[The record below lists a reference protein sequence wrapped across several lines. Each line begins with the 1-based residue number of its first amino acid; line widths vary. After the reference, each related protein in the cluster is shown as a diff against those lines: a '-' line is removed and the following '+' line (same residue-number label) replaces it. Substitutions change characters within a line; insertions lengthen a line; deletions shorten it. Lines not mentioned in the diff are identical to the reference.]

1 MAATQS
7 KKKNKQELTKTQ
19 TIGGGDIVADF
30 IEDVWK
36 VITPEMVERFR
47 CVLMEDF
54 GLSKKDADKLIQDQ
68 RNIRRQRICLKANK
82 INVRIGPRNQ
92 WIKEISRS
100 IADQL
105 AMFVVGM
112 LLSNRNT
119 RSKRIAEK
127 VLEHLCDLTGENATI
142 QSAKTR
148 VERTLVVVADR
159 MATWIDEAITDIE
172 SKIEEKFKTAVSL
185 EDLSRESLITLRS
198 STVES
203 EESETSVCSD
213 KISEKEEY
221 GIESEVTLS
230 LTSVESLE
238 KESKESLSEDKSGE
252 EEAVKSKEE
261 EESEEEKLED
271 KSEEE
276 KSEEDRTEGVSEGES
291 EDETDDEES
300 FEKEK
305 VESEEIEDEESVEE
319 EEKGEEEEEVEEEEE
334 EDEEVE
340 SEEDKEE
347 AEKGEEEEEKEE
359 IEEPESIVE
368 EIEKESVREIE
379 SLASEI
385 SIETDQIK
393 LPTDLLDLL
402 KEDVVRMPKGGEKSD
417 RQKAMKEVID
427 KRFEKIAKEKL
438 EQSLSSLVKY
448 DIEEA
453 ASIVANWVE
462 TILSS
467 ADAMPVEDLKPQGPA
482 FEIKRGEGSQLQI
495 YQISST
501 TVAQKVAEVRGLE
514 PPPRKKKL
522 PRTKSPINLVSSKDW
537 ADWALD
543 AANIGEEWGK
553 WLDEALAD
561 LEDHLLQ
568 RRPSVSQQDRYNAWE
583 KMKQQRG
590 SEATKWRVEKKKIKD
605 EGYLWSRKLKKGP
618 TETPEKEIKTL
629 PF

>member
-7 KKKNKQELTKTQ
+7 N
-19 TIGGGDIVADF
+19 IVADF

-47 CVLMEDF
+47 CVLMDDF
-54 GLSKKDADKLIQDQ
+54 GMSKKDADKLIQDQ
-68 RNIRRQRICLKANK
+68 RNIRRQRICLKTNK

-100 IADQL
+100 IADQM

-112 LLSNRNT
+112 LLSNRNA
-119 RSKRIAEK
+119 RSQRITEK
-127 VLEHLCDLTGENATI
+127 VLEHLCELTGENASI
-142 QSAKTR
+142 KSAKTR
-148 VERTLVVVADR
+148 VEKTLVVVADR

-172 SKIEEKFKTAVSL
+172 SKIEEKYKTAASI
-185 EDLSRESLITLRS
+185 EDLSRESLITLIS

-203 EESETSVCSD
+203 EESETSVYSE

-221 GIESEVTLS
+221 ELESEVTLS
-230 LTSVESLE
+230 LTSVESME
-238 KESKESLSEDKSGE
+238 KESKESLLEEKSGDE
-252 EEAVKSKEE
+252 EEVKSKEE
-261 EESEEEKLED
+261 EEEESEEENF
-271 KSEEE
+271 EEY
-276 KSEEDRTEGVSEGES
+276 RTEGVSEGES
-291 EDETDDEES
+291 EDKTDVETTEEES

-305 VESEEIEDEESVEE
+305 VESEVVEDEESGEE
-319 EEKGEEEEEVEEEEE
+319 EEKGEEEEEVEDEEE
-334 EDEEVE
+334 EDEEEVDEEEEVE

-347 AEKGEEEEEKEE
+347 AVKEEEEEKKEE
-359 IEEPESIVE
+359 IEEPEIIIE
-368 EIEKESVREIE
+368 EIEKESVKEIE
-379 SLASEI
+379 SLVSEI
-385 SIETDQIK
+385 SIKSDQIK
-393 LPTDLLDLL
+393 LPIDLLDLL
-402 KEDVVRMPKGGEKSD
+402 KEDVARMPKAGEKSD
-417 RQKAMKEVID
+417 RQMAMKEVID

-453 ASIVANWVE
+453 ASIVANWVDA
-462 TILSS
+462 ILSS
-467 ADAMPVEDLKPQGPA
+467 ADAMPVEDVKPQGPA

-522 PRTKSPINLVSSKDW
+522 PRTKSPINLESSKDW

-553 WLDEALAD
+553 WLDEALSD
-561 LEDHLLQ
+561 LEDHLLR
-568 RRPSVSQQDRYNAWE
+568 RRPSVSHQDRYNAWE
-583 KMKQQRG
+583 KLIKQKG

-605 EGYLWSRKLKKGP
+605 EGYLWSRKLKKNP
-618 TETPEKEIKTL
+618 TQTSEKEIETH
-629 PF
+629 